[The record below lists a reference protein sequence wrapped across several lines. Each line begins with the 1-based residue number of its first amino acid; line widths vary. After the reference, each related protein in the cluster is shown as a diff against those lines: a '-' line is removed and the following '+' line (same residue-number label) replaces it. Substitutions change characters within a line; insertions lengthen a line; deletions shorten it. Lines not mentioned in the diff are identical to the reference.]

1 MKERVFFKREVTT
14 IVLFKSLF
22 FLLVI
27 SSIVL
32 GCKKT
37 KSYESII
44 PYNTTI
50 DTATLKIKVI
60 NPPLASG
67 VDVTEPTTKVIL
79 FLFDS
84 KNLFL
89 SQVPY
94 NGIRTEDTS
103 IVLNGLPMGHYTA
116 FLVVDGPGITNLN
129 YLTKGQHSY
138 QEVVDTLQS
147 LLTGTYVGTYQDINY
162 VGLSQ
167 TLLVN
172 QKYNEGILNMQP
184 LYSIISQLTFD
195 LSQVFTA
202 WQKVPQLTDGL
213 KLLVFQNGGFV
224 RHIPVKDE
232 DIAKKSFSVPI
243 AQGANYSFLFTDLTN
258 QPKVCKL
265 GDSLIK
271 GVSTI
276 TDVQTLAERYN
287 NNIRMG
293 VGVLEATVAKTV
305 NSLPQATTTNLTK
318 TTYNALVENAMAET
332 IFTIDPVQNIPTTK
346 PSNSDGLAFLEFQ
359 NGKLIR
365 KMPVMDDEFAT
376 GKVTAQILKGEKY
389 DFLLVDLL
397 QEPGQ
402 FELKKI
408 TDTPGYSVVTINS
421 IQGNVEPYNNKNNSG
436 IMRLGTPAALPQ
448 STTINKD
455 QSIEIINGLSVV
467 TFNLANLVSKP
478 LTPSGL
484 SDGFAL
490 LEFKDGVLI
499 KKTDIPYTDVVTS
512 VTTIPNT
519 YTTSVVKS
527 TKYSFWFVDLVKS
540 ADGTFQLKN
549 EITKNGKLVGNI
561 SIAHVKNIVE
571 PYLNQNM
578 RMGTIAEGD
587 LTTPTA
593 NLSVTSL
600 IQQVKLNFTGGIG
613 CNDWS
618 TSPNWSVLILDQS
631 GYYKRTTVRNVA
643 DYNTL
648 FNTPFNIFTGSKY
661 YIAAVGGLG
670 TDISKVEL
678 ATTNYNTLATIN
690 TKNPAVQPNLY
701 SWVAI
706 DSCLPGQTTYE
717 NHATSGTIT
726 LNATNATNSPIKV
739 LTQIDKIPVK
749 SIGYLRSLLTGYNS
763 FGCNPIN
770 IKGIVTMNGK
780 GENDLTGWYILQD
793 PNGTTGTNGA
803 IPIQFKTDPNLS
815 VGDQVTIS
823 IQDGDLATVNNML
836 LLQNV
841 TYTLVTK
848 DVGTYSVMPKPL
860 GNITGGLSPSANDEA
875 MVVSITNVEFRY
887 WKGQQYSYLQGV
899 DAIELRDASV
909 LPTTLPS
916 TRARFRL
923 KMNTLSPTA
932 GFGFVPIPAGKGS
945 VTGIL
950 AKNSTNQYAI
960 QPRNKDDINF
970 TNAMTD
976 RVDKGVIAQWIG
988 TSSCANASIS
998 PILYSN
1004 GGVSTNDG
1012 KIYPTKNQGFG
1023 VSRENSYCSGN
1034 TSDVSIKTTTAK
1046 NAACLGV
1053 ACECDYGFMVQIANK
1068 PTFYIDVPTTEL
1080 VPGTEDLYFSMT
1092 GSLGTSIS
1100 GGVLVYT
1107 VQYSINGGS
1116 YQPLPDLDIPVIK
1129 SGSGQTYFYP
1139 QVTIPSAGGSSVKIK
1154 ITYKSGTAG
1163 GGNGSYTSFQD
1174 ITFTQ
1179 KQ

>member
-1 MKERVFFKREVTT
+1 MKKRVFLKRKEVTM
-14 IVLFKSLF
+14 VLSKSLL

-27 SSIVL
+27 ASIII
-32 GCKKT
+32 GCKKAQ
-37 KSYESII
+37 SYEPVI

-67 VDVTEPTTKVIL
+67 VDVTEPSTKVIL

-89 SQVPY
+89 TQASY
-94 NGIRTEDTS
+94 NGISTEDTS

-116 FLVVDGPGITNLN
+116 LLVVDGPGITNLN
-129 YLTKGQHSY
+129 YLAKGVQSY
-138 QEVVDTLQS
+138 LEVVDTLQS

-172 QKYNEGILNMQP
+172 QKYNEGILSMQP
-184 LYSIISQLTFD
+184 LYSIISQINFD

-202 WQKVPQLTDGL
+202 WQKTPQQTDGL
-213 KLLVFQNGGFV
+213 HLLVFQNGGFV
-224 RHIPVKDE
+224 RQIPVKDE

-265 GDSLIK
+265 LDSLIK
-271 GVSTI
+271 GTSTI
-276 TDVQTLAERYN
+276 ADVQTLAERYN

-293 VGVLEATVAKTV
+293 VGVLETTAAKTV
-305 NSLPQATTTNLTK
+305 NSLPQATITNLTK
-318 TTYNALVENAMAET
+318 TIYNGLVENAMAET
-332 IFTIDPVQNIPTTK
+332 IFTIDPAQNIPTTK

-436 IMRLGTPAALPQ
+436 IMRLGVPAALPQ

-478 LTPSGL
+478 ITPSGL

-499 KKTDIPYTDVVTS
+499 KKTDIPYFDAITNG
-512 VTTIPNT
+512 TTIPNT

-593 NLSVTSL
+593 NLSVSSL
-600 IQQVKLNFTGGIG
+600 IQQVKLKFTGSIG
-613 CNDWS
+613 CNNWD
-618 TSPNWSVLILDQS
+618 TLNTPNTPSDWSVLILDQS
-631 GYYKRTTVRNVA
+631 GYYKRTAVRNVA

-661 YIAAVGGLG
+661 YIVAVRGLG

-793 PNGTTGTNGA
+793 PNGTTTPGA
-803 IPIQFKTDPNLS
+803 IPIQFKTDPNLN
-815 VGDQVTIS
+815 VGDQVTIT

-836 LLQNV
+836 LLRNV

-848 DVGTYSVMPKPL
+848 DVGTYSVTPKTL

-887 WKGQQYSYLQGV
+887 WKGQSFYDLIHLNPTVV
-899 DAIELRDASV
+899 DYIELRDASV
-909 LPTTLPS
+909 AATTPPS
-916 TRARFRL
+916 TRAMFRL
-923 KMNTLSPTA
+923 KMNTTLSPTA

-960 QPRNKDDINF
+960 QPRNASDINF
-970 TNAMTD
+970 TNVMTD
-976 RVDKGVIAQWIG
+976 RVDKGVIVDFNPYSNNGAISGDKTNGFTTGVGVCREIPSKVTFLGNYIG
-988 TSSCANASIS
+988 YGQYNTATPGPGFYTNIDSYSAITGILLTLSTMELIKNEDIRISVSGGRQAGASINAS
-998 PILYSN
+998 
-1004 GGVSTNDG
+1004 D
-1012 KIYPTKNQGFG
+1012 
-1023 VSRENSYCSGN
+1023 
-1034 TSDVSIKTTTAK
+1034 
-1046 NAACLGV
+1046 
-1053 ACECDYGFMVQIANK
+1053 
-1068 PTFYIDVPTTEL
+1068 L
-1080 VPGTEDLYFSMT
+1080 VFK
-1092 GSLGTSIS
+1092 
-1100 GGVLVYT
+1100 
-1107 VQYSINGGS
+1107 VQYSIDNGS
-1116 YQPLPDLDIPVIK
+1116 TWNDVA
-1129 SGSGQTYFYP
+1129 SSSFTFTY
-1139 QVTIPSAGGSSVKIK
+1139 SSVTSSYPSITNVVIPGIGGNPNGYNVLVKIQ
-1154 ITYKSGTAG
+1154 YVSGRG
-1163 GGNGSYTSFQD
+1163 GGGLANVLSWRQ
-1174 ITFTQ
+1174 IKLTQ
-1179 KQ
+1179 IP